1 MAYQDLAADAGITI
15 SDEDYETF
23 KTDNQITDEV
33 EEMYGKAYMIQQYV
47 LLEKVRDYIEE
58 HVTVE

>member
-1 MAYQDLAADAGITI
+1 MPASQFLTRTTRPSRPIT
-15 SDEDYETF
+15 
-23 KTDNQITDEV
+23 

-47 LLEKVRDYIEE
+47 LPEKVRDYIEE